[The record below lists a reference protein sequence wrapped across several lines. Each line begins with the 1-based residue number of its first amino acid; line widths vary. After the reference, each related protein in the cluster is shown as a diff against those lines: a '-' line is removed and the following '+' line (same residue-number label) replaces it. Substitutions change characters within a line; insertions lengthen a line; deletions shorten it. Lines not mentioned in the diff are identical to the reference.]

1 MKLTVTL
8 CLSLL
13 VLASFCVYAEGNAK
27 SGQSIYSSRCLGCH
41 ALDTNLTGPAHR
53 GVFGRKA
60 GIVPGYQ
67 YSVALRN
74 SGLIWN
80 EATLNQWLENPDAMT
95 PGQKMEF
102 RVGRQKDRD
111 DVIAYLKTLTK
122 N

>member
-1 MKLTVTL
+1 MKLTAIL
-8 CLSLL
+8 CLLL
-13 VLASFCVYAEGNAK
+13 LTSAGVHAEGNAK
-27 SGQSIYSSRCLGCH
+27 TGQSIYSSRCLGCH

-53 GVFGRKA
+53 GVFGKKA
-60 GIVPGYQ
+60 GSVPGYQ
-67 YSVALRN
+67 YSAALRN
-74 SGLIWN
+74 SALVWN
-80 EATLNQWLENPDAMT
+80 EATLNKWLENPDAMT